1 MKRMISYPKI
11 GDFNSVIRD
20 ITFMS
25 QYTGVQGEDGN
36 PIMNRAAVQ
45 PILPVHATEKIHGTN
60 ASVCFSNLDDLWV
73 QSRENI
79 ITLEK
84 DNAGCATRVMAIKSV
99 WLTIIGALAAEH
111 KINLDTHI
119 ISIYFEW
126 SGGNIQKASAV
137 SGLDKRAI
145 LFKYFKVSPLEPQ
158 EDNKHDVA
166 FWLPTCVTGTLS
178 FDEDNT
184 PIWLDYPSENIYNVM
199 NYPNWEFLVDFNF
212 PKLSQN
218 KFLDLVLEKIEPS
231 SPLGTEM
238 GIENN
243 VGEGI
248 VCEFWYKDTL
258 HRFKVKGDK
267 HSTSRVKTLKP
278 VDDVKEMAK
287 INFATEVVTA
297 GRCEQGWQKI
307 FGIDNELAQP
317 DKVQMGPFLKW
328 IMNDVVAEETQRLLD
343 SGLTFSETT
352 KYVSKIAKEWFENQL
367 NEFYQ
372 NR

>member
-1 MKRMISYPKI
+1 MISYPKI

-20 ITFMS
+20 VTFMS
-25 QYTGVQGEDGN
+25 QYTGVIGEDGN
-36 PIMNRAAVQ
+36 PVMNRSAVQ
-45 PILPVHATEKIHGTN
+45 PILPVNATEKIHGTN
-60 ASVCFSNLDDLWV
+60 AAVCYSHPDDFWV

-84 DNAGCATRVMAIKSV
+84 DNAGCATAATANKLA
-99 WLTIIGALAAEH
+99 WLSIIEMLAEDH
-111 KINLDTHI
+111 KIDLNTHI

-137 SGLDKRAI
+137 SGLAKRAI
-145 LFKYFKVSPLEPQ
+145 LFRYFKVSPLEPQ
-158 EDNKHDVA
+158 EDNKHEVA
-166 FWLPTCVTGTLS
+166 FWLPTCIVGTLT
-178 FDEDNT
+178 FDEAD
-184 PIWLDYPSENIYNVM
+184 PVVWIDSPMANIYNIM
-199 NYPNWEFLVDFNF
+199 NYPNWQFEVDFNF

-218 KFLDLVLEKIEPS
+218 KFLDLVLEKIEPN
-231 SPLGTEM
+231 SPLGAEM

-248 VCEFWYKDTL
+248 VCDFWYKDTL
-258 HRFKVKGDK
+258 HYFKVKGEK
-267 HSTSRVKTLKP
+267 HSTSRVKTLAP
-278 VDDVKEMAK
+278 VDNVKEMAK

-297 GRCEQGWQKI
+297 SRCEQGWQKI

-372 NR
+372 NG